1 MLRDPDEARD
11 AVQEATVNIDA
22 TVCSHRCES
31 QGSGPRD
38 TVMTTRRWI
47 GSPAI
52 AFLLAVA
59 IVLLASSCGQSTS
72 SATLPTPSAAPSP
85 PPGGPVPDQLLG
97 DWFMAMPPAVIE
109 VRTGVPCPSPPT
121 AENCFFQLRLMAST
135 THAYFVANPGVE
147 DLLPGDVVVNKDE
160 IDFFNGVYCGIP
172 LPGGIGRYTWKLTG
186 GFLYLTMISDPC
198 TRSHFFS
205 YQGWSRTH

>member
-1 MLRDPDEARD
+1 MIGANKVLARK
-11 AVQEATVNIDA
+11 IP
-22 TVCSHRCES
+22 SR
-31 QGSGPRD
+31 
-38 TVMTTRRWI
+38 I

-52 AFLLAVA
+52 ASLLAIAV
-59 IVLLASSCGQSTS
+59 VLLASSCSQSTS
-72 SATLPTPSAAPSP
+72 SATQPNPSAAPSR

-109 VRTGVPCPSPPT
+109 AVTGVPCPSPPT
-121 AENCFFQLRLMAST
+121 AENCFFQLTLMAST
-135 THAYFVANPGVE
+135 SHAYFVANPGVE
-147 DLLPGDVVVNKDE
+147 DLGLGDVVVNNNE

-172 LPGGIGRYTWKLTG
+172 LPGGVGRYAWKDTG
-186 GFLYLTMISDPC
+186 GLLYLTMISDPC

>member
-1 MLRDPDEARD
+1 M
-11 AVQEATVNIDA
+11 
-22 TVCSHRCES
+22 
-31 QGSGPRD
+31 
-38 TVMTTRRWI
+38 TRRFWT
-47 GSPAI
+47 GSRPI
-52 AFLLAVA
+52 ALLLGIAVVFLSSSCSQP
-59 IVLLASSCGQSTS
+59 ASS
-72 SATLPTPSAAPSP
+72 ANLPTPSAAPSP

-147 DLLPGDVVVNKDE
+147 DLLPGDVVVYKDE

-172 LPGGIGRYTWKLTG
+172 MPGGIGRYTWKLTG
-186 GFLYLTMISDPC
+186 GLLYLTMISDPC

>member
-1 MLRDPDEARD
+1 
-11 AVQEATVNIDA
+11 
-22 TVCSHRCES
+22 
-31 QGSGPRD
+31 
-38 TVMTTRRWI
+38 MTRERRT

-52 AFLLAVA
+52 AALLVFAF
-59 IVLLASSCGQSTS
+59 VLLASSCGPSTS
-72 SATLPTPSAAPSP
+72 SAKLPTPSAAPSP

-109 VRTGVPCPSPPT
+109 TRTGVSCPSPPT
-121 AENCFFQLRLMAST
+121 PENCFFQLTLMAST
-135 THAYFVANPGVE
+135 THAYLVANPSV
-147 DLLPGDVVVNKDE
+147 DLLTGDVVVNKDE
-160 IDFFNGVYCGIP
+160 IDFFSGVYCEIP

-186 GFLYLTMISDPC
+186 GLLYLTLISDPC